1 MLKQEKKKP
10 NRNPFVKNKSVQ
22 DKKEKTVE
30 NNANI
35 NEPESKDSK
44 EKIGKDDI
52 QQQLL
57 FEKERLLRLSAEFE
71 NYKKRKQREINDFKK
86 FANETVFKQFLTIAD
101 SLERAISSDQ
111 ENFKKKEESLLDGM
125 KLIHK
130 QIMQLFETFSVK
142 QVEAENK
149 HFDPSFHQAVT
160 GEPTDDLP
168 ENTIIRVL
176 QKGYFFH
183 DRLIRPAMVVVSQS
197 KKNK

>member
-149 HFDPSFHQAVT
+149 QFDPSFHQAVT